1 MDKSSLNEKL
11 EAILTI
17 AMSEKKPSLTNGEA
31 ALLFCLVGGKCSD
44 EQRKEFK
51 EHHPEMGDDVPIR
64 AYPSSDQAIA
74 MFNKGSSNIE
84 PETFEVAPFFKED
97 FEEMNE
103 EASDNNVSVSRKSKK
118 TAKTVTESFL

>member
-44 EQRKEFK
+44 EQKKEFK

-74 MFNKGSSNIE
+74 MFKGSTV
-84 PETFEVAPFFKED
+84 ETDAFEVAPFFKED

-103 EASDNNVSVSRKSKK
+103 DADSETSTVPTRKNKK
-118 TAKTVTESFL
+118 TAKAVTESFL

>member
-44 EQRKEFK
+44 EQKKEFK

-74 MFNKGSSNIE
+74 MFKGSTV
-84 PETFEVAPFFKED
+84 ETDAFEVAPFFKED

>member
-97 FEEMNE
+97 FEEMKQKVQK
-103 EASDNNVSVSRKSKK
+103 ASDAAIAKK
-118 TAKTVTESFL
+118 DKVIKHIREN

>member
-1 MDKSSLNEKL
+1 MDKTLNEKL

-44 EQRKEFK
+44 EQKKEFK

-74 MFNKGSSNIE
+74 MFKGSSNIE
-84 PETFEVAPFFKED
+84 PEAFEVAPFFKED

-103 EASDNNVSVSRKSKK
+103 DADSETSTVPTRKNKK
-118 TAKTVTESFL
+118 TAKAVTESFL